1 MLFSKKK
8 NKKSFFVIPSARRID
23 RRWQMDRREY
33 HRIIIIITQMEGK
46 WRGALI
52 FPPLMARSRDPI
64 ITSSIKIS
72 APRLS
77 LFFPPKFCF

>member
-1 MLFSKKK
+1 MLFSKQKQK
-8 NKKSFFVIPSARRID
+8 IIFCYSFGAPNRP
-23 RRWQMDRREY
+23 QMTDGSERVPPHYYYYYPDGRKMKGGPY
-33 HRIIIIITQMEGK
+33 
-46 WRGALI
+46 

-72 APRLS
+72 EPRLS